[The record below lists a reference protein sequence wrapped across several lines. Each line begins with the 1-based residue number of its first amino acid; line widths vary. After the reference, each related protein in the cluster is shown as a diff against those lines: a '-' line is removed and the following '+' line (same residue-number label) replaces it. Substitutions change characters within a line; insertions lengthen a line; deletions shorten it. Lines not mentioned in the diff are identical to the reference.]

1 MKKTARFN
9 FFIKLTILVVIC
21 FCAVNIIRLRNDFN
35 NLRDQERELL
45 EEKERYED
53 EIAKLK
59 EDLLHDMDDEYIMRI
74 AREKLNYYLPDEI
87 IYFNDR

>member
-21 FCAVNIIRLRNDFN
+21 FCAVNIIRLRNDYN
-35 NLRDQERELL
+35 NLRDQEKELL

-87 IYFNDR
+87 IFFNDR